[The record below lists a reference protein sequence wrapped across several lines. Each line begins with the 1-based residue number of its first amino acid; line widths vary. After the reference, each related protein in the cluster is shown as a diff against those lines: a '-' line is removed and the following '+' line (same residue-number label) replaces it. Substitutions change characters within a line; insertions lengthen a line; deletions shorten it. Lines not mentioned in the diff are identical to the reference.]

1 MYIIYFLG
9 NNYIRGENMKNRRI
23 KSFFVP
29 VIYGTLVVMFLVS
42 MFFAGKITNNLLFSK
57 KDNNVKYV
65 DGEII
70 DSGDRNIPV
79 VSTSKTIVKP
89 YLDSDVFL
97 VKGFYDYKGDSD
109 SQEKSIIFY
118 ENTYMQNSGVSYSSE
133 KIFDVISVLD
143 GIVISVENNDILGTT
158 VEIRH
163 DNDLISVYQSLSNV
177 NVKKDDKVIQGQII
191 AKSGLSNIEKDLGN
205 HLHFELYYKGKIVNP
220 EEYYNKS
227 LDQVVG

>member
-1 MYIIYFLG
+1 MKKNLKLRPFVLPTIYVLSILTLIISVY
-9 NNYIRGENMKNRRI
+9 YTAK
-23 KSFFVP
+23 
-29 VIYGTLVVMFLVS
+29 TLKTSEESYNTYVTEAIL
-42 MFFAGKITNNLLFSK
+42 
-57 KDNNVKYV
+57 DN
-65 DGEII
+65 D
-70 DSGDRNIPV
+70 IPV
-79 VSTSKTIVKP
+79 VNTKITMISPYKDANVTIG
-89 YLDSDVFL
+89 
-97 VKGFYDYKGDSD
+97 KGFYDYKGDSD

-143 GIVISVENNDILGTT
+143 GIVISVESNDILGTT

-220 EEYYNKS
+220 DEYYNKS
-227 LDQVVG
+227 LD

>member
-9 NNYIRGENMKNRRI
+9 NNYIRGENMKYRRI

-89 YLDSDVFL
+89 YLDSDVSL

-227 LDQVVG
+227 LD

>member
-89 YLDSDVFL
+89 YLDSDVSL
-97 VKGFYDYKGDSD
+97 VKEFYDYKGDSD

-227 LDQVVG
+227 LD

>member
-29 VIYGTLVVMFLVS
+29 VIYGTLVMTFLVS
-42 MFFAGKITNNLLFSK
+42 MFFVGKITNNLLFSK

-70 DSGDRNIPV
+70 DSGDRDIPV
-79 VSTSKTIVKP
+79 VSTSNTIVRP
-89 YLDSDVFL
+89 YLDSDVSL
-97 VKGFYDYKGDSD
+97 VKGFYDYKADSD

-133 KIFDVISVLD
+133 KVFDVISVLD

-163 DNDLISVYQSLSNV
+163 NNDLISVYQSLSNV
-177 NVKKDDKVIQGQII
+177 GVKKDDKVIQGQII

-227 LDQVVG
+227 LD